1 MLCFYPQCLGN
12 PLRSLQPAEVEI
24 RSKGTNNIGKEKTFG
39 GKLFKLRDK
48 SLFIQY
54 GLTPTTIE
62 WTNGADLA
70 PEFLYRI
77 GK

>member
-1 MLCFYPQCLGN
+1 MEDQIYKAFKILYGLKD
-12 PLRSLQPAEVEI
+12 EVELGETKYQEMI
-24 RSKGTNNIGKEKTFG
+24 DVFG
-39 GKLFKLRDK
+39 PLRDK

-62 WTNGADLA
+62 WANGADFA

-77 GK
+77 GE